1 MDGNEIRIFL
11 SKTIIYLFYNCLTT
25 ELQFEL

>member
-1 MDGNEIRIFL
+1 MDGNEIQIFL
-11 SKTIIYLFYNCLTT
+11 SKTIIYSFYNCLAT